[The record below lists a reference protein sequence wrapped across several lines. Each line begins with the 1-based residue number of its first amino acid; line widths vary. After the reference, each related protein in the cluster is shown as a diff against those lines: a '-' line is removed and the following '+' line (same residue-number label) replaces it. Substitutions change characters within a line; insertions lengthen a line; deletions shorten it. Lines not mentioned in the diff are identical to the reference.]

1 MVTDKERMVEWLTRS
16 SMQIN
21 LLRKKPRLSTE
32 KRLEII
38 RENYNVINVLT
49 MVVNGEAYML
59 GINPPID
66 LEES

>member
-66 LEES
+66 ISE